1 MKKKIKKAS
10 YGKSPTPRK
19 KTRGKALRGKQAG
32 GSSQNQR
39 GMASG
44 GGGRP

>member
-19 KTRGKALRGKQAG
+19 KTKSKALRGKQAG
-32 GSSQNQR
+32 GSSRNRR
-39 GMASG
+39 GMAPG